1 MNIWLKE
8 FDRDDDAI
16 FLELLNELS
25 SYTDVY
31 AKPTEGILTEDEF
44 NYFKDARIK
53 MKEGID
59 LPEGVIPTTSYWV
72 MCGDIPIGYS
82 TLKHYVDL
90 EKPGGHF
97 GCCLKK
103 DYQNKGIGK
112 VVAELLSKI
121 AFEEYEIE
129 EVVFTAKKENEQSKN
144 SLKNIGAEFVSE
156 RDGYYFYIYD
166 LKNKFSK
173 EGRK

>member
-8 FDRDDDAI
+8 FDKEDGTL

-25 SYTDVY
+25 AYPDVY
-31 AKPTEGILTEDEF
+31 ARPTEGILTEDDF
-44 NYFKDARIK
+44 KYFKEARIK
-53 MKEGID
+53 MKEGVD
-59 LPEGVIPTTSYWV
+59 LPKGVIPTTSYWV
-72 MCGDIPIGYS
+72 MCDNLPIGYS

-103 DYQNKGIGK
+103 EYQNKGIGK
-112 VVAELLSKI
+112 VVSELLSKI
-121 AFEEYEIE
+121 AYEDYQIE
-129 EVVFTAKKENEQSKN
+129 EVVYTAKKENVQSQK
-144 SLKNIGAEFVSE
+144 SLKNIGAEFISE
-156 RDGYYFYIYD
+156 RDGYYFYIEN
-166 LKNKFSK
+166 LKNKFNK